1 VVLGV
6 YLWCIYIGTG
16 ISATTMYSS
25 QIFRQIGGEKEAV
38 WLTTLWGLSGVLAVF
53 ASSFYAEVA
62 LRRSMIICGC
72 IVNAICLQ
80 FVSWT
85 IESRS

>member
-1 VVLGV
+1 MVLGV

-16 ISATTMYSS
+16 NSATTLYSS

-38 WLTTLWGLSGVLAVF
+38 WLTTLYGLSGVLAVF
-53 ASSFYAEVA
+53 ASSFYAEAA
-62 LRRSMIICGC
+62 LRRSMIIFGC